1 MARILVVDDDA
12 TIRMVVKS
20 VLERQGHAIVLAECG
35 HDGAEAIE
43 AYAFD
48 IAIVDIFMPD
58 MNGLDTI
65 KAFRRSAPTLPIIV
79 MSGYAFRDAH
89 GPAPDFFRMA
99 VELGATAALR
109 KPFSPAQLLHAV
121 QTCSAPQAS
130 SDAERPA
137 ASRLDDD
144 LGRRAPRRA

>member
-1 MARILVVDDDA
+1 MARILVVDDDSL
-12 TIRMVVKS
+12 IRMVVKS
-20 VLERQGHAIVLAECG
+20 ILERQGHSVVLAECG

-65 KAFRRSAPTLPIIV
+65 KAFRNAAPALPIIV
-79 MSGYAFRDAH
+79 MSGYAFRAAN

-99 VELGATAALR
+99 IDLGATACLR
-109 KPFSPAQLLHAV
+109 KPFTPAQLQHAV
-121 QTCSAPQAS
+121 QICMPSADVT
-130 SDAERPA
+130 DAKRPSA
-137 ASRLDDD
+137 LRLDYD
-144 LGRRAPRRA
+144 LGRGAA